1 MKKGR
6 SLWNQLLEV
15 IRLHLFVCWLLSFV
29 FERWQSQTGKRQYE
43 GMTEFSSSSSTLE
56 RTVEGCTNRFS
67 LKLFEISFQINFP
80 PKICS
85 TSQIA
90 RFFDRQYLS
99 DERWSGLIFFAD
111 RHTHQKRD
119 LILGGCCHAWAD
131 PWIFQSIAIQNEL
144 YPKEIHHYLFCY

>member
-15 IRLHLFVCWLLSFV
+15 MHLHLFLCWLLSFV
-29 FERWQSQTGKRQYE
+29 FERRQSQTGKRQYE
-43 GMTEFSSSSSTLE
+43 RMTEFSSSSSTLE

-99 DERWSGLIFFAD
+99 DERWTGLIFFAD
-111 RHTHQKRD
+111 RHTKKQKKPRLD
-119 LILGGCCHAWAD
+119 FSWVLSRMSRSLNFSIHCHSK
-131 PWIFQSIAIQNEL
+131 WIT
-144 YPKEIHHYLFCY
+144 P